1 MASITDIPAGR
12 SLRAALASLG
22 QSLNETIIAMGRA
35 RARSDEI
42 EKLMEMT
49 DEQLAARGITRE
61 GIVRYV
67 HRDTLGF

>member
-12 SLRAALASLG
+12 SLRASFASLG
-22 QSLNETIIAMGRA
+22 HSMTETLVAVGRA
-35 RARSDEI
+35 RARSEEI
-42 EKLMEMT
+42 EKLMDMT